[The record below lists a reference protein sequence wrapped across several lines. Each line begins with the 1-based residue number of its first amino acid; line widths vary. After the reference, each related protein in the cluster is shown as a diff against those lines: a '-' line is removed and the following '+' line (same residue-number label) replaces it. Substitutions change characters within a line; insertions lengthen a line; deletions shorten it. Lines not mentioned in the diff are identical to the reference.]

1 MSEITGMFPCNQC
14 NRDREHFYSFKIVKW
29 VCQICLNTS
38 ELKGNNPY
46 GPSLK
51 QSKDDWDSN
60 ICMGSV
66 SVVYTMDNV

>member
-1 MSEITGMFPCNQC
+1 MGEITRMFPCNQC
-14 NRDREHFYSFKIVKW
+14 NKDREHFYSFKIVKW

-51 QSKDDWDSN
+51 QSKDD
-60 ICMGSV
+60 
-66 SVVYTMDNV
+66 